1 MVQYDQI
8 KKRGDRMR
16 QIRNTPQREIVRQA
30 MHENYSHPTA
40 EEIYEQIHLKH
51 PNISFATVYRNL
63 NLLAQQ
69 GEIFRL
75 HMPEGPDHYDYTT
88 SPHYHFL
95 CRQCNRI
102 VDAEIPFEE
111 NFDHYCPP
119 GCKTESHILTL
130 IGLCPECQ
138 K

>member
-1 MVQYDQI
+1 
-8 KKRGDRMR
+8 MR

-51 PNISFATVYRNL
+51 RNL

-95 CRQCNRI
+95 CRKCNRI